1 MKFTQ
6 DSPIWTL
13 IKNAYTNNDQPI
25 IFALINII
33 FIIFLGIAIYGI
45 IKWKKDYKR
54 NHFTTIVASVISAL
68 FIIFAVIYLLNP
80 NNHLGNY
87 EGTVD
92 IAFTSSVDSSDNKV
106 AILSDKDAEASE
118 VDSFVMKASDMKEL
132 GIKAGKTVKIEAND
146 KKAPNDNFSFIKLNK
161 TDVADEQQSSKIEK
175 YNSQQVTAEEAKKQ
189 KNKKE
194 VEEVQE
200 SSKNEKY
207 NAKQVKAKEAKKKQ
221 EEKEK
226 QKEKDKEKDKKDK
239 KD

>member
-6 DSPIWTL
+6 DSTIWTL

-54 NHFTTIVASVISAL
+54 HHFTTIVASVISAL

-106 AILSDKDAEASE
+106 AILSDKDAEDSE

-132 GIKAGKTVKIEAND
+132 GIKAGKTVKVEAKD

-161 TDVADEQQSSKIEK
+161 KDVADVQDSSKIEK
-175 YNSQQVTAEEAKKQ
+175 YNSQQVKAE
-189 KNKKE
+189 
-194 VEEVQE
+194 
-200 SSKNEKY
+200 
-207 NAKQVKAKEAKKKQ
+207 EAKKKQ

-226 QKEKDKEKDKKDK
+226 QKEKDKKKDKKDK